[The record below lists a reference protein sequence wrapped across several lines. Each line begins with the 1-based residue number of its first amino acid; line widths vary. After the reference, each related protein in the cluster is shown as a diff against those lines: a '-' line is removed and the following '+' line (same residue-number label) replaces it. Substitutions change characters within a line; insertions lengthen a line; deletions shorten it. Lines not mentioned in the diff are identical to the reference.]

1 MSPRQLQ
8 FGREAYSYELEGR
21 NGCFGVLSFPRRAF
35 LTGLV
40 GLLLMP
46 VLRARPAFALPDN
59 LTPLIRKATG
69 GGLPKSGRVKL
80 TLPPLA
86 ESGNSVPLKVQVESP
101 MTAADHVKGIHIFSE
116 KNPRPVIAQFHLN
129 PRSGKAEISTRVR
142 LAGSQQ
148 VVAVAVMSDGS
159 SWLGTADVVV
169 IAAACGVESKD
180 T

>member
-1 MSPRQLQ
+1 V
-8 FGREAYSYELEGR
+8 F
-21 NGCFGVLSFPRRAF
+21 SFSRRSF
-35 LTGLV
+35 LASVVGTFLV
-40 GLLLMP
+40 P
-46 VLRARPAFALPDN
+46 FLRVRSVFALPAN
-59 LTPLIRKATG
+59 LDPFIREVSG
-69 GGLPKSGRVKL
+69 GTLPKTGRVKL

-86 ESGNSVPLKVQVESP
+86 ESGNSVSLKVHVESP
-101 MTAADHVKGIHIFSE
+101 MTAADYVKSIHLLSE
-116 KNPRPVIAQFHLN
+116 KNPRPLIARFHLN

>member
-1 MSPRQLQ
+1 MDTSCQRTI
-8 FGREAYSYELEGR
+8 S
-21 NGCFGVLSFPRRAF
+21 RRRFLGSCCAAF
-35 LTGLV
+35 ILP
-40 GLLLMP
+40 M
-46 VLRARPAFALPDN
+46 LRPSSAFALPDN
-59 LTPLIRKATG
+59 LTPLIREATG
-69 GGLPKSGRVKL
+69 GALPKSGRVHL

-86 ESGNSVPLKVQVESP
+86 ESGNSVSLKVQVESP
-101 MTAADHVKGIHIFSE
+101 MTAANYVKSIHILSE
-116 KNPRPVIAQFHLN
+116 KNPRPVIARFHLN

-148 VVAVAVMSDGS
+148 LVAVAVMSDGS

>member
-1 MSPRQLQ
+1 V
-8 FGREAYSYELEGR
+8 F
-21 NGCFGVLSFPRRAF
+21 SFSRRAF
-35 LTGLV
+35 LASFVGILLV
-40 GLLLMP
+40 P
-46 VLRARPAFALPDN
+46 FLRVRSAFAIPDN
-59 LTPLIRKATG
+59 LTPLLREATG
-69 GGLPKSGRVKL
+69 GELPKSGRVKL

-101 MTAADHVKGIHIFSE
+101 MTPGDYVKSIHIFSE

-129 PRSGKAEISTRVR
+129 PRSGKAEVSTRIR

-148 VVAVAVMSDGS
+148 VVAVAVISDGS